1 MPDEPA
7 VRTVCPSLES
17 ISVRGKYKVHSN
29 FQAFLESVKPTL
41 EKITWRILEQIGNSV
56 DFEVDY
62 RKAAELRGL
71 EFKSKDGLD
80 QRLEYLEH
88 LRAGIPFC
96 LHITAIEHLQDGVI
110 IEVECLPVMYYL
122 IAQKKSTQFTE
133 HQVEEARIECR
144 RLIKDV
150 MSIVKAEE
158 IEAVSVYPI
167 IHRREIKDRL
177 LKLGLSE
184 IVDSLDRAERHMVQ
198 NNFEESLKCSRTA
211 FEKMIAYQMKKRGL
225 SKTDTTGHDLD
236 RMTSKGFFGE
246 DIAGV
251 FKSYYHFLSN
261 VGVHEKGG
269 KPGFYEAQMGYGIAL
284 IVLDYMADKFA

>member
-1 MPDEPA
+1 MSDESTA
-7 VRTVCPSLES
+7 RKVCPSLES
-17 ISVRGKYKVHSN
+17 IYVQGKYIVHCG
-29 FQAFLESVKPTL
+29 FQLFLESIQPALIQANFRVL
-41 EKITWRILEQIGNSV
+41 QQIGNSV
-56 DFEVDY
+56 DCELDY
-62 RKAAELRGL
+62 SKSGL
-71 EFKSKDGLD
+71 IKEFRSKDTLG
-80 QRLEYLEH
+80 QRMEYLERA
-88 LRAGIPFC
+88 RAGIPFC

-110 IEVECLPVMYYL
+110 IEIACQPAMYYM
-122 IAQKKSTQFTE
+122 ITQKKLIQFGE

-144 RLIKDV
+144 RFIKDV

-158 IEAVSVYPI
+158 IEPVSVYPI
-167 IHRREIKDRL
+167 IPRREIKDRL

-198 NNFEESLKCSRTA
+198 SNFEESLKCSRTA
-211 FEKMIAYQMKKRGL
+211 LEKMVAYQMKKRGL
-225 SKTDTTGHDLD
+225 PETDTTGHDLD
-236 RMTSKGFFGE
+236 RMASKGFFGE

-261 VGVHEKGG
+261 VGVHEKGV